1 LSGDGSGLQG
11 AVLSVNWELDLWA
24 RVRAGRAAVAADASA
39 IELDYE
45 YARQSLAGA
54 VARLWFIA
62 TEAELQ
68 ANTARDTIREAEDL
82 VRLAQV
88 RLDVGIGSD
97 EDVSVARAN
106 AGTYRDALRQI
117 EAARTESLRALE
129 LLIGRYPAAAIAV
142 TSQFPGQPPSV
153 PVGLPSDLLERR
165 PDVVAAE
172 RRVAAAFHRIQEAKA
187 ARLPR
192 IALTTGVSAISS
204 DLFELKDHDNPVW
217 NVGANLM
224 MPLFQGGALKRQV
237 EIRTVEQR
245 QALFAYAGVGLRAF
259 GEVENALSNEIAAR
273 EREAILAQ
281 TLADNQR
288 AFELVRTQF
297 EVGKTDLRFVSQR
310 QLALNATRSS
320 IIRMQAEQRVQR
332 VNLHLAL
339 GGAFGP
345 PPPQP

>member
-1 LSGDGSGLQG
+1 
-11 AVLSVNWELDLWA
+11 
-24 RVRAGRAAVAADASA
+24 
-39 IELDYE
+39 
-45 YARQSLAGA
+45 
-54 VARLWFIA
+54 
-62 TEAELQ
+62 
-68 ANTARDTIREAEDL
+68 
-82 VRLAQV
+82 
-88 RLDVGIGSD
+88 
-97 EDVSVARAN
+97 
-106 AGTYRDALRQI
+106 
-117 EAARTESLRALE
+117 
-129 LLIGRYPAAAIAV
+129 
-142 TSQFPGQPPSV
+142 
-153 PVGLPSDLLERR
+153 
-165 PDVVAAE
+165 
-172 RRVAAAFHRIQEAKA
+172 
-187 ARLPR
+187 
-192 IALTTGVSAISS
+192 LTTGVSAISS